1 MDDTG
6 KQVAVQTLGKTC
18 LNPGSVACG
27 KLFNWSVPGFPHL
40 RNGIIVIL
48 TSECFGE
55 GEKHEAIHTACPEEF
70 FQKHI
75 TPQP

>member
-55 GEKHEAIHTACPEEF
+55 GE
-70 FQKHI
+70 
-75 TPQP
+75 